1 MARYTDDPFAGLF
14 NDGMTTAD
22 SGLFNDGQTSPFA
35 QSDLS
40 PAESEWYDDVA
51 LSIDPERGSAYE
63 YTMNLMKDINGVDET
78 DGMQD
83 YTYFGLPAEGAAP
96 NILEDFE

>member
-14 NDGMTTAD
+14 NYGMTTAD
-22 SGLFNDGQTSPFA
+22 EGLFNDGQTSGFTQDSA
-35 QSDLS
+35 TDY
-40 PAESEWYDDVA
+40 ETEWYDDVA
-51 LSIDPERGSAYE
+51 LSLDPERGSAYE
-63 YTMNLMKDINGVDET
+63 YTMSLMKDINGVDEN